1 MAETGVTGAK
11 VIGVIGI
18 VLYAATCALYLS
30 SGLMVPFPWLLGLW
44 AVWLAGIAVLV
55 WVFRSR
61 PVLTPLL
68 AVGAVVLWF
77 AILSLGEQYLG
88 WTA

>member
-1 MAETGVTGAK
+1 MAGSRVTGAK
-11 VIGVIGI
+11 VLGVIGI
-18 VLYAATCALYLS
+18 VLYAATGALYLS

-44 AVWLAGIAVLV
+44 AVWLAGVALGV

-68 AVGAVVLWF
+68 AVGAAVLWF
-77 AILSLGEQYLG
+77 VILSLGERYLG